1 MQITIISNSQ
11 LLYIITNNNNDDD
24 EDETNCHKN
33 NKGNKN
39 YPNVAHIL
47 HNCYALKSRNFNIHF
62 NLHLVE
68 TVARF

>member
-1 MQITIISNSQ
+1 MQITIISNLQ
-11 LLYIITNNNNDDD
+11 LLYIITNNNNDDA

-33 NKGNKN
+33 NWGNKN

-47 HNCYALKSRNFNIHF
+47 YNCYALKSRNFYIHF